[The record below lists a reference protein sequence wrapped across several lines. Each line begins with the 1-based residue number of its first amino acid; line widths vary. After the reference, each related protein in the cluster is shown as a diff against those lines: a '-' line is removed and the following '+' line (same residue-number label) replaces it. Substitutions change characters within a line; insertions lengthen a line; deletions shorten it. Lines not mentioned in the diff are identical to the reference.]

1 MLASHAQSS
10 PRTWLYLEPRYS
22 DASRISIPDH
32 ARGLFLSPVP
42 DFFPSG
48 KLAYTASRV
57 TETDG
62 TSMSRDCEI
71 SIFALVSLAVTC
83 MMEGRDNKNTAV
95 LTATPRKERE
105 GSDSCKRG
113 GLPTFFLQQ
122 GGVERKDTL
131 CLALIGLGEAVDCQA
146 TDLPS
151 KLPLAKSAASVSSR
165 GTAIRR
171 E

>member
-1 MLASHAQSS
+1 MQAEF
-10 PRTWLYLEPRYS
+10 LYQTTLGG
-22 DASRISIPDH
+22 H
-32 ARGLFLSPVP
+32 FLSPVL
-42 DFFPSG
+42 DFFPYG
-48 KLAYTASRV
+48 KLAYTTSRP

-71 SIFALVSLAVTC
+71 LIFALVSLAVTC
-83 MMEGRDNKNTAV
+83 MMEGRDSNNTAV

-113 GLPTFFLQQ
+113 GLPTFFSQQ

-131 CLALIGLGEAVDCQA
+131 CRVLIGLGDAVDCQA
-146 TDLPS
+146 SDLPS